1 MPIVINNPERNYK
14 MVYKMPTTNAMQVST
29 SNQKT
34 LLTIHPLSSS
44 GSYSGLGNT
53 FVHSFRGYLLA
64 IRYRESGERFAK
76 KYEFAIEPIMRIGK
90 EQQELGYILVVEQS
104 SEYDSIAM
112 TLARQERV
120 GEFAAGKPLISIDY
134 SEPQCEPFDQLQE
147 KPLQLLLKTI
157 ERLKTYCIESQV
169 RYRCIDTPHTDPIT
183 ISVLDTFASL
193 ITWEMIRDTKQ
204 DVREALRE

>member
-1 MPIVINNPERNYK
+1 
-14 MVYKMPTTNAMQVST
+14 MPTTSAMQVST
-29 SNQKT
+29 SNPKT
-34 LLTIHPLSSS
+34 LLTIDPLSSY
-44 GSYSGLGNT
+44 GSYRGLGNT

-90 EQQELGYILVVEQS
+90 EQQELGYILMAEQS
-104 SEYDSIAM
+104 EEYDSIAM

-120 GEFAAGKPLISIDY
+120 GEFAAGKPLIDID
-134 SEPQCEPFDQLQE
+134 SSGTLSGAFEQLQE

-157 ERLKTYCIESQV
+157 ETLKTYCIESQV
-169 RYRCIDTPHTDPIT
+169 RDRRTDTPHTDPIT

-193 ITWEMIRDTKQ
+193 ITWEMIRDKKQ
-204 DVREALRE
+204 DTREVLRE